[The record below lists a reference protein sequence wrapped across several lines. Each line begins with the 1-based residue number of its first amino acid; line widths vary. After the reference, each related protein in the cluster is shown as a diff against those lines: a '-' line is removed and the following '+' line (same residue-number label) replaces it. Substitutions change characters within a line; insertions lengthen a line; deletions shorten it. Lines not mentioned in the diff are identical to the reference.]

1 MASDQNAAAPE
12 AGQKRPRTPEEEVK
26 GAEYWKEQASKVARK
41 ACVRRDLYLD
51 TIHRDRLDFDVER
64 VCSVSLSRT
73 NVYACLVCGKYFQ
86 GRGPKTH
93 AYFHSID
100 ESHHVFMHLDTTRV
114 YVLPDNYA
122 VDDPSLADDARRRQR
137 RPGQRAQ

>member
-26 GAEYWKEQASKVARK
+26 GAEYWEEQASKVARK

-73 NVYACLVCGKYFQ
+73 NVYAL
-86 GRGPKTH
+86 
-93 AYFHSID
+93 
-100 ESHHVFMHLDTTRV
+100 
-114 YVLPDNYA
+114 
-122 VDDPSLADDARRRQR
+122 SLIHI
-137 RPGQRAQ
+137 